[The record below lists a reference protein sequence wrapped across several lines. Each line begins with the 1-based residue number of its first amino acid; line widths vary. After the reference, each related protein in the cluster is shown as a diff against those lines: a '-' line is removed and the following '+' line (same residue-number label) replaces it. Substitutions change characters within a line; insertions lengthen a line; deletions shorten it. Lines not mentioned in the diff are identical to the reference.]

1 MMDIDYKKGVLTM
14 HTSFNPLTA
23 LTYKVLNP
31 GIWVDDSSPIEWI
44 QNDSQYTISVRKT
57 IEVTED
63 PATVTVIDG

>member
-1 MMDIDYKKGVLTM
+1 M
-14 HTSFNPLTA
+14 HTSYNPLSA

-31 GIWVDDSSPIEWI
+31 GIWVDSTIPIEWI

>member
-1 MMDIDYKKGVLTM
+1 M
-14 HTSFNPLTA
+14 HISYNPLSA

>member
-1 MMDIDYKKGVLTM
+1 M
-14 HTSFNPLTA
+14 HTSYNPLSA

-63 PATVTVIDG
+63 PASVTVIDG